1 MPPVPLSPGTR
12 RAGLEDVRVRDV
24 MTPDPVFVRH
34 EITVREA
41 AAFLADREIGAA
53 LVFADD
59 GRAVGVVTRSDVL
72 NAVNAGVEERPVSQ
86 VMSPAV
92 IAVHPDADALQA
104 FTIMARCAI
113 GRVFVLDDDGAPVGV
128 VSATDLLRSLKAR
141 WCEYEA
147 ASAAF

>member
-1 MPPVPLSPGTR
+1 MPPLPIAPRTGGTR
-12 RAGLEDVRVRDV
+12 LEDLFVRDL
-24 MTPDPVFVRH
+24 MTPDPMSVRH
-34 EITVREA
+34 GMTVREA

-53 LVFADD
+53 LVFADE

-72 NAVNAGVEERPVSQ
+72 TAVNAGVEERPVSQ

-113 GRVFVLDDDGAPVGV
+113 GRVFVLNDDGTPVGV
-128 VSATDLLRSLKAR
+128 VSETDLLRALVG
-141 WCEYEA
+141 
-147 ASAAF
+147 ASAEPAAF